1 MYYTRI
7 LVYVVGHA
15 TSEAEPRVDTD
26 AEPRR
31 GVEANAE
38 QRARRAQQR

>member
-1 MYYTRI
+1 MII
-7 LVYVVGHA
+7 LVVGHA
-15 TSEAEPRVDTD
+15 TSEAEPRADTD